1 MSENKNQAFLKGAF
15 ILVIAN
21 VLVKVIGA
29 GFKIPL
35 TYILGEEGM
44 GLFSTAYTIYG
55 LLFIIATAGLPVAV
69 SKMVSESRSLNKYK
83 EVKLILKVSFMI
95 LSVIGILG
103 FLVLFLFAEDF
114 SVALNNPRAMTGI
127 KAIAPAMIFVALMS
141 AFRGFFQGH
150 QDMFPTAVS
159 EVLEALGKLLFGY
172 GFAYYFVTTI
182 SDDIQR
188 INLGSAGA
196 VFGVSMGALLG
207 FLALLVIY
215 IKKRKNLYKD
225 LDLSEKVS
233 SGNEIGK
240 KLVMIAIP
248 ITIGASVFSLT
259 NIIDMAMIMRRLE
272 VAGFSASSTG
282 LALYGSYTGYA
293 VPLFNMPPTL
303 ISSIS
308 ISVVPAIAGAF
319 VKKENDFVSNLT
331 QKSVKITLL
340 FALPCAVGMS
350 ILSKPIL
357 SAVYM
362 NTNAANTLSIL
373 AIAIV
378 FVSLVMLTNAILQ
391 AIGKVYIPVVNM
403 LLGGLL
409 KIFVNYVLVANPH
422 INICGAPIG
431 TNLCYILILSL
442 NIFWIV
448 KLMRVKFSILDFVIK
463 PVICIG
469 VMALVVVI
477 SDRVV
482 NMFIP
487 FSGRLSSII
496 IVLFGVSFGAI
507 SYFAMLFV
515 TKIVTYDD
523 VLMLPKGEKIAN
535 YMVKMRLIK
544 K

>member
-172 GFAYYFVTTI
+172 GFAYYFVTSIT
-182 SDDIQR
+182 DDTFR
-188 INLGSAGA
+188 INFGAMGA
-196 VFGVSMGALLG
+196 VAGVSMGALLG
-207 FLALLVIY
+207 FLALLIIY
-215 IKKRKNLYKD
+215 VLKRKELYKNV
-225 LDLSEKVS
+225 SETEKVR
-233 SGNEIGK
+233 SGREIGK
-240 KLVMIAIP
+240 KLVLIAIP

-409 KIFVNYVLVANPH
+409 KIVVNYVLVANPH

-431 TNLCYILILSL
+431 TNLCYILILTL

-448 KLMRVKFSILDFVIK
+448 KLMRVKFSVSSFIIK
-463 PVICIG
+463 PLICVAVMTAMVILSSSI
-469 VMALVVVI
+469 
-477 SDRVV
+477 V
-482 NMFIP
+482 NVFVP
-487 FSGRLSSII
+487 FTGRLSSII

-515 TKIVTYDD
+515 TKLVTYDD

-535 YMVKMRLIK
+535 YMVKIRLFK

>member
-69 SKMVSESRSLNKYK
+69 SKMVSESRSLKKYK

-95 LSVIGILG
+95 LSVIGVLG
-103 FLVLFLFAEDF
+103 FLVLFLFAERF
-114 SVALNNPRAMTGI
+114 SVALNNPRAMAGI

-172 GFAYYFVTTI
+172 GFAYYFVTTV

-225 LDLSEKVS
+225 TDLSEKVS

-293 VPLFNMPPTL
+293 VPLFNMPPTR

-319 VKKENDFVSNLT
+319 VKKETDFVSNLT
-331 QKSVKITLL
+331 KKSVKITLL

-362 NTNAANTLSIL
+362 NTNASNTLSIL
-373 AIAIV
+373 SIAIV

-391 AIGKVYIPVVNM
+391 AIGKVYIPVINM

-448 KLMRVKFSILDFVIK
+448 KLMKVKFSVMDFVIK
-463 PVICIG
+463 PIICIG
-469 VMALVVVI
+469 VMAMVVVL
-477 SDRVV
+477 SSKVV
-482 NMFIP
+482 SMFIP

-496 IVLFGVSFGAI
+496 IVLFGVTLGAI
-507 SYFAMLFV
+507 SYFAMLFI
-515 TKIVTYDD
+515 TRIVTYDD
-523 VLMLPKGEKIAN
+523 ILMLPKGEKIAN

-544 K
+544 E

>member
-1 MSENKNQAFLKGAF
+1 MSENKNQAFVKGAL

-44 GLFSTAYTIYG
+44 GLFSTSYTIYG

-69 SKMVSESRSLNKYK
+69 SKMVSESRSLSKYK
-83 EVKLILKVSFMI
+83 EVKLILKVSLVI
-95 LSVIGILG
+95 LSIIGILG
-103 FLVLFLFAEDF
+103 FLILYVFAVRFAEI
-114 SVALNNPRAMTGI
+114 LNNPRAEMGI

-150 QDMFPTAVS
+150 QNMFPTAVS
-159 EVLEALGKLLFGY
+159 EVLEALGKLIFGY
-172 GFAYYFVTTI
+172 GFAYYFVTSITN
-182 SDDIQR
+182 DVQR
-188 INLGSAGA
+188 INMGAAGA
-196 VFGVSMGALLG
+196 VAGVSMGALLG
-207 FLALLVIY
+207 FLALFIIY
-215 IKKRKNLYKD
+215 ITKRKELYKD
-225 LDLSEKVS
+225 TLKSEKS
-233 SGNEIGK
+233 RNGSQIAK
-240 KLVMIAIP
+240 KLISIAIP

-272 VAGFSASSTG
+272 VAGFDAHSTG

-319 VKKENDFVSNLT
+319 VKDEHDFVSNLT

-350 ILSKPIL
+350 LLARPIL

-362 NTNAANTLSIL
+362 NTNAAKTLSIL
-373 AIAIV
+373 SLAVV

-391 AIGKVYIPVVNM
+391 SIGKVYIPVINM
-403 LLGGLL
+403 VLGGIL
-409 KIFVNYVLVANPH
+409 KIVINYFLVANPY

-431 TNLCYILILSL
+431 TNACYILILTL

-448 KLMRVKFSILDFVIK
+448 KLMKVKFSVLSFIIK
-463 PVICIG
+463 PLICVG
-469 VMALVVVI
+469 VMGAVVI
-477 SDRVV
+477 AASGVV
-482 NMFIP
+482 NTIMP
-487 FSGRLSSII
+487 FAGRLSSII
-496 IVLFGVSFGAI
+496 LVLISVVLGAI

-515 TKIVTYDD
+515 TSLVTYDD

-535 YMVKMRLIK
+535 YMVKIRLIK
-544 K
+544 R

>member
-1 MSENKNQAFLKGAF
+1 MSENKNQTFIKGAL
-15 ILVIAN
+15 ILAIAN

-83 EVKLILKVSFMI
+83 EVKLILKVSFVI
-95 LSVIGILG
+95 LSVIGVLG
-103 FLVLFLFAEDF
+103 FLILYCFAPQFADY
-114 SVALNNPRAMTGI
+114 LNNPRAEMGI

-150 QDMFPTAVS
+150 QNMFPTAAS
-159 EVLEALGKLLFGY
+159 EVLEALGKLIFGY

-182 SDDIQR
+182 TNDAQR
-188 INLGSAGA
+188 INMGAAGAVAGVSAGA
-196 VFGVSMGALLG
+196 FLG
-207 FLALLVIY
+207 FLALFGIY
-215 IKKRKNLYKD
+215 VFSRKNLYKD
-225 LDLSEKVS
+225 TLESEKAR
-233 SGNEIGK
+233 SGSQIGK
-240 KLVMIAIP
+240 KLISIAIP

-272 VAGFSASSTG
+272 VAGFDASSTG

-319 VKKENDFVSNLT
+319 VKKETDFVGNLT

-350 ILSKPIL
+350 ILAKPIL
-357 SAVYM
+357 QAVYM
-362 NTNAANTLSIL
+362 NTNAAKTLSIL
-373 AIAIV
+373 ALAVV

-403 LLGGLL
+403 LLGGIL
-409 KIFVNYVLVANPH
+409 KIIVNYFLVANPH

-431 TNLCYILILSL
+431 TNACYILILAL

-448 KLMRVKFSILDFVIK
+448 KLMKVKFSISSFIIK
-463 PVICIG
+463 PILCVG
-469 VMALVVVI
+469 VMAAVVI
-477 SDRVV
+477 ASNNVV
-482 NMFIP
+482 NMIIP
-487 FSGRLSSII
+487 FTGRLSSI
-496 IVLFGVSFGAI
+496 VLVLVGVSLGAI
-507 SYFAMLFV
+507 SYFVMLFA
-515 TKIVTYDD
+515 TSLVTYDD
-523 VLMLPKGEKIAN
+523 LLMIPKGEKIAN
-535 YMVKMRLIK
+535 YMAKLRIIK
-544 K
+544 R